1 MRQGVPSRAPR
12 PRARPLAGAVARA
25 LAGLAGLALAGA
37 GAALVPAT
45 AFAAP
50 AAPPHVIQ
58 DPYYGQ
64 VLFDFYRDEYFTALT
79 ELMVAQSLGRVSHHD
94 DEAEVLRGGLLL
106 SYGMHKQAG
115 EIFDQL
121 IARHAPPS
129 VQDRAWFFLAKIRY
143 QRGLDAEAE
152 AAIDKVGTNLPPA
165 LDEQRQLLKAQLLM
179 ARGEYAGAAKVLDT
193 LVKASVGGW
202 FFNRTAGNLFAR
214 YNLGVAQVRGG
225 DTAKGVAVLDAIG
238 TMPGPD
244 EETRAL
250 RDRANVAL
258 GFAALQADKP
268 LDARKYL
275 ERVRLQGPSA
285 NKALLGFGWAAASLK
300 QYNNA
305 LVPWNE
311 LVARDPDDA
320 AVLEARIAA
329 PYAYGELGAAGQAL
343 RGYQDAI
350 TAFDAENVRLDE
362 SIAALRKGSL
372 VETLAQRNAQPG
384 MGWYQNITTLPSALP
399 HPSHL
404 TSVMAQN
411 DFQEGFKNYR
421 DLQFLARN
429 LGDWQGRLG
438 VYDQMLANRRQG
450 FAERLPKVRSEAAG
464 LSSVDLLQ
472 KRHDVLAAAV
482 AQGERDADGR
492 AFATEAE
499 RALLA
504 RIDRVKDTLSKDDA
518 TSLVAARERLRLVS
532 GAMTWQL
539 AESEP
544 GRLWD
549 AKKGLKATEAGLAQ
563 GRALETELLA
573 AQRDEPARFERLA
586 GRIAAL
592 NRRVALLQP
601 RVASLSTEQQQALQG
616 LAITALQ
623 QQKERLDGYT
633 SQARFSVAQLYDQA
647 VRKSSDAAD
656 TKATKTKAPTG
667 GTATPSPVAPATATP
682 SASPTPPAKPASP
695 APAPAPAPKA
705 SSSPLGLQE
714 DSDAKH

>member
-25 LAGLAGLALAGA
+25 LAGLAGLAGLVLGGT
-37 GAALVPAT
+37 GAAVVPA
-45 AFAAP
+45 AALAAP
-50 AAPPHVIQ
+50 ATPPHVVQ

-79 ELMVAQSLGRVSHHD
+79 ELMVAQSLGRVPHHD

-106 SYGMHKQAG
+106 SYGMHRQAG

-121 IARHAPPS
+121 IARKAPPS
-129 VQDRAWFFLAKIRY
+129 VQDRAWFFLARIRY

-179 ARGEYAGAAKVLDT
+179 ARGEYAGAAQVLDK
-193 LVKASVGGW
+193 LVKATSGGW
-202 FFNRTAGNLFAR
+202 LFNRSQGNLFAR

-225 DTAKGVAVLDAIG
+225 DTAKGIAVLDAIG

-300 QYNNA
+300 QYDRA

-311 LVARDPDDA
+311 LAGRDPDDA

-329 PYAYGELGAAGQAL
+329 PYAYGELGASGQAL

-350 TAFDAENVRLDE
+350 TAFDAENLRLDE

-372 VETLAQRNAQPG
+372 VETLVQRNAQPG

-421 DLQFLARN
+421 DLQFLSRN
-429 LGDWQGRLG
+429 LGDWQQRLG
-438 VYDQMLANRRQG
+438 VYDEMLANRRQA
-450 FAERLPKVRSEAAG
+450 FAERLPKVRAQAAG
-464 LSSVDLLQ
+464 LSGIEALQ
-472 KRHDVLAAAV
+472 KRHDVLAATV
-482 AQGERDADGR
+482 AQAERDADGR
-492 AFATEAE
+492 AFASDSE
-499 RALLA
+499 RALMA
-504 RIDRVKDTLSKDDA
+504 RIDRVTETLAKDD
-518 TSLVAARERLRLVS
+518 SPDLVAARERLRLVS

-539 AESEP
+539 AESESA
-544 GRLWD
+544 RLWD
-549 AKKGLKATEAGLAQ
+549 AKKGLKITEAGLTQ
-563 GRALETELLA
+563 GRALEAELAA

-586 GRIAAL
+586 GRIADL
-592 NRRVALLQP
+592 NRRVAALQP
-601 RVASLSTEQQQALQG
+601 RVASLSREQQQALQG

-633 SQARFSVAQLYDQA
+633 SQARFAVAQLYDQA
-647 VRKSSDAAD
+647 VRKDSDAAD
-656 TKATKTKAPTG
+656 AKAGAK
-667 GTATPSPVAPATATP
+667 
-682 SASPTPPAKPASP
+682 AKPA
-695 APAPAPAPKA
+695 APAPAPTPAPAPKT
-705 SSSPLGLQE
+705 SPSSPLGLQE
-714 DSDAKH
+714 DTDAKH